1 MTRGDFVKSYE
12 VVYIF
17 DTQVPEDRIN
27 EKLERYH
34 GLLTGP
40 QGGEVTATDHWGRR
54 QFAYPLRKATSGY
67 YVVTQFR
74 AAAEALPEF
83 ERLLKLDDEL
93 LRYLLVLHEGEPTAP
108 MSIQTRAD
116 RQRDE
121 DDEDEDG
128 PAKAAPEE
136 D

>member
-1 MTRGDFVKSYE
+1 MTRGELVKNYE

-17 DTQVPEDRIN
+17 DTQVSEDKIN

-34 GLLTGP
+34 GLLTGA
-40 QGGEVTATDHWGRR
+40 QGGEITATDHWGRR

-67 YVVTQFR
+67 YVVTQFQ
-74 AAAEALPEF
+74 ASAEALPEF

-116 RQRDE
+116 RKRDE
-121 DDEDEDG
+121 DDEDEDAPV
-128 PAKAAPEE
+128 PAAAEE

>member
-108 MSIQTRAD
+108 MSIATRAP
-116 RQRDE
+116 RD
-121 DDEDEDG
+121 DDDG
-128 PAKAAPEE
+128 EE
-136 D
+136 EE

>member
-1 MTRGDFVKSYE
+1 MKSYE

-17 DTQVPEDRIN
+17 DTQLPEEKIN

-34 GLLTGP
+34 GLLTGAK
-40 QGGEVTATDHWGRR
+40 GGEITATDHWGRR
-54 QFAYPLRKATSGY
+54 QFAYPLRKATAGY
-67 YVVTQFR
+67 YVVVQFQ
-74 AAAEALPEF
+74 APVQALPEF

-108 MSIQTRAD
+108 MSIQTVAD

-121 DDEDEDG
+121 DDEDEEG
-128 PAKAAPEE
+128 PVRTAGE